1 MVMDQH
7 KNGGS
12 AATAGPYFQ
21 YLAQTAQLIRAI
33 IVNDWDVKTLETEA
47 ETVSLENDSM
57 RALLAI
63 CYRSNRKKEKLGLVS
78 SMLLGLFLVSVL
90 FSFFAKKAKP
100 DDEFW
105 I

>member
-47 ETVSLENDSM
+47 ESVSLENEGSA
-57 RALLAI
+57 RNLLPFK
-63 CYRSNRKKEKLGLVS
+63 SKEEKLGLVS

-100 DDEFW
+100 DD
-105 I
+105 